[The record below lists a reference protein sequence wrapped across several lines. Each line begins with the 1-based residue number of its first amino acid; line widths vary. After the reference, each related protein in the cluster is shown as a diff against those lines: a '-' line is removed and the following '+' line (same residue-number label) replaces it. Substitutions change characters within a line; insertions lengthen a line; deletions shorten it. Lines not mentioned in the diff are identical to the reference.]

1 MAVSLYDLSV
11 ANYLQ
16 TLGGVSSVVI
26 GGEKR
31 FAMRLWLD
39 SEKMAASARALGV
52 GVATV

>member
-1 MAVSLYDLSV
+1 LNSDHLTTLELTTLAENQIKDR
-11 ANYLQ
+11 LQ

-39 SEKMAASARALGV
+39 SSY
-52 GVATV
+52 TT